1 MQWSM
6 AGRRGVGVLLVAAL
20 VLVAA
25 PRVESWAVPT
35 QPELEAAEDRAAEL
49 ARLVTEAERA
59 LGEVES
65 RLAELAR
72 DLADAEADLTEAVA
86 AHDAAQQAA
95 TEASDR
101 ARVAER
107 GLVLASAEL
116 AETVVLLDEIARD
129 TYKYG
134 RPAAS
139 TAMAMFETV
148 SKSDDTTALA
158 DRIHYLQR
166 GVGVRAEAV
175 DRATVLK
182 VEVEHLTNRARA
194 EEEEHQR
201 QLAIADAA
209 RDDAAALHAQVAA
222 LTDET
227 SYQLERSMQLV
238 AALESEQLDV
248 EARIVNLEAQV
259 AAELEERARREREAR
274 EAAERAERERQERE
288 AAERAAVATA
298 APSTPTPLVAA
309 AAAPTPSAPAPSA
322 PAAPAPSA
330 AAPSAPAAAAAA
342 PASSAPTVDAGAAER
357 DRQARAERDRQ
368 AQAERD
374 RQAQAERDRQAQ
386 AERDRQAQ
394 AQAEREGEAQAQ
406 AERDRQARAQAE
418 RDRQAQAQ
426 AERDRQAQ
434 AERDRQAQAERDRQA
449 QAERDRQERQRQE
462 REAAER
468 AERER
473 QEREAAERAAQAE
486 RDRRA
491 QEERQRQ
498 EREAAQRAAASTP
511 IQAGPNPSLRTVGGI
526 TVAASLAPN
535 LQALLDHARRD
546 GIVLGGSG
554 YRSPEITARLRLAN
568 GCPDV
573 YTSPPSACRVPTAIP
588 GTSEHE
594 KGLAVDFTYQGQ
606 TICFPL
612 RSSSCTGNRAFD
624 WLRRNA
630 SSYGLYNLPSE
641 AWHWSTTGR

>member
-1 MQWSM
+1 MQWTM
-6 AGRRGVGVLLVAAL
+6 AGRRGVGVLAVAAL
-20 VLVAA
+20 VVVAA
-25 PRVESWAVPT
+25 PGVDSWAVPT
-35 QPELEAAEDRAAEL
+35 QPELEAAEERAAEL
-49 ARLVTEAERA
+49 ARLVAEAERQLA
-59 LGEVES
+59 EVET
-65 RLAELAR
+65 RLTQLAR
-72 DLADAEADLTEAVA
+72 DLANAEADLTEAVA
-86 AHDAAQQAA
+86 AHGAAEQAA

-107 GLVLASAEL
+107 GLIVASAEL
-116 AETVVLLDEIARD
+116 ADTVVLLDEIARD

-148 SKSDDTTALA
+148 SKADDTTALA

-175 DRATVLK
+175 ERATVLK
-182 VEVEHLTNRARA
+182 VEVEHLSNRAQA

-201 QLAIADAA
+201 QLVLADAA
-209 RDDAAALHAQVAA
+209 RDEASTLHAQVAA

-238 AALESEQLDV
+238 AALESEQDDV
-248 EARIVNLEAQV
+248 EARIVSLEGQV

-274 EAAERAERERQERE
+274 AAAERAERERQERE
-288 AAERAAVATA
+288 AAAHAP
-298 APSTPTPLVAA
+298 APSTPTPLIG
-309 AAAPTPSAPAPSA
+309 APSPSAPAQTAPAPSA
-322 PAAPAPSA
+322 SAAPTASAPTQSAPAPAPTAAAAAGRASAAPAPSGA
-330 AAPSAPAAAAAA
+330 A
-342 PASSAPTVDAGAAER
+342 VDTGAAER
-357 DRQARAERDRQ
+357 ERSAAAERERQ

-374 RQAQAERDRQAQ
+374 RQARDAAER
-386 AERDRQAQ
+386 
-394 AQAEREGEAQAQ
+394 AERERQE
-406 AERDRQARAQAE
+406 RQAA
-418 RDRQAQAQ
+418 
-426 AERDRQAQ
+426 
-434 AERDRQAQAERDRQA
+434 
-449 QAERDRQERQRQE
+449 ERQRQE

-473 QEREAAERAAQAE
+473 QERQAAERE
-486 RDRRA
+486 
-491 QEERQRQ
+491 RQ
-498 EREAAQRAAASTP
+498 EREAAERAERDRQEREAAERAAASTP
-511 IQAGPNPSLRTVGGI
+511 IRSGPNPSLRTVGGI
-526 TVAASLAPN
+526 TVAASMAPN

-573 YTSPPSACRVPTAIP
+573 YNSPPSACRVPTAIP
-588 GTSEHE
+588 GSSEHE

-606 TICFPL
+606 TVCFPL

>member
-1 MQWSM
+1 
-6 AGRRGVGVLLVAAL
+6 
-20 VLVAA
+20 
-25 PRVESWAVPT
+25 
-35 QPELEAAEDRAAEL
+35 
-49 ARLVTEAERA
+49 
-59 LGEVES
+59 
-65 RLAELAR
+65 
-72 DLADAEADLTEAVA
+72 
-86 AHDAAQQAA
+86 
-95 TEASDR
+95 
-101 ARVAER
+101 
-107 GLVLASAEL
+107 
-116 AETVVLLDEIARD
+116 VLLDEIARD

-182 VEVEHLTNRARA
+182 VEVEHLTNRARV

-209 RDDAAALHAQVAA
+209 RDDAAELHAQVAA

-259 AAELEERARREREAR
+259 AAELEDRARREREAR

-288 AAERAAVATA
+288 AAERAAVTTA

-309 AAAPTPSAPAPSA
+309 AAAPSAPAPSAPAPSA
-322 PAAPAPSA
+322 PAA
-330 AAPSAPAAAAAA
+330 AAPA
-342 PASSAPTVDAGAAER
+342 PASSAATVDSGAAER
-357 DRQARAERDRQ
+357 DRQAQAERDRQ

-394 AQAEREGEAQAQ
+394 AQADREGEAQAQ

-449 QAERDRQERQRQE
+449 QAERDRQERERQE

-486 RDRRA
+486 RERRA
-491 QEERQRQ
+491 QAERERRAQAERERQ

-526 TVAASLAPN
+526 TVAASMAPN

-588 GTSEHE
+588 GSSEHE

>member
-1 MQWSM
+1 MQWTM
-6 AGRRGVGVLLVAAL
+6 AGRRGLGVLVVAAL

-25 PRVESWAVPT
+25 PRVDSWAVPT
-35 QPELEAAEDRAAEL
+35 QPELEAAEERASEL
-49 ARLVTEAERA
+49 ARLVGEAERA
-59 LGEVES
+59 LGEVEN
-65 RLAELAR
+65 RLAQLAQ
-72 DLADAEADLTEAVA
+72 DLANAEAELTEAVT
-86 AHDAAQQAA
+86 AHAAAQQAA

-175 DRATVLK
+175 DRATVLQ
-182 VEVEHLTNRARA
+182 VEVEHLTNRAQA

-201 QLAIADAA
+201 QLVIADAA
-209 RDDAAALHAQVAA
+209 RDAAASLHAQVQA

-238 AALESEQLDV
+238 AALESEQGDV
-248 EARIVNLEAQV
+248 EARIVSLEAQV
-259 AAELEERARREREAR
+259 AAELEDRARREREAR
-274 EAAERAERERQERE
+274 EAAERERE
-288 AAERAAVATA
+288 AAEREAAERSTVASSQP
-298 APSTPTPLVAA
+298 APSSPTPLVAA
-309 AAAPTPSAPAPSA
+309 PAPAAPAAQSAPAAAPAAPA

-330 AAPSAPAAAAAA
+330 PAPAPSAPATAAPATAAPAAAAPTPAPSAPAVAAPAPAAAA
-342 PASSAPTVDAGAAER
+342 PAPSAPAVDTGAAER
-357 DRQARAERDRQ
+357 ERQAQADRDREARAQADREAAARAEADREAAARAQREREAAERAERDRQ
-368 AQAERD
+368 
-374 RQAQAERDRQAQ
+374 
-386 AERDRQAQ
+386 
-394 AQAEREGEAQAQ
+394 
-406 AERDRQARAQAE
+406 
-418 RDRQAQAQ
+418 
-426 AERDRQAQ
+426 
-434 AERDRQAQAERDRQA
+434 
-449 QAERDRQERQRQE
+449 
-462 REAAER
+462 AAER

-473 QEREAAERAAQAE
+473 QERQAAERAAQAE
-486 RDRRA
+486 RDRKA
-491 QEERQRQ
+491 QEERERQ
-498 EREAAQRAAASTP
+498 QREAAQRVAATP
-511 IQAGPNPSLRTVGGI
+511 IQPGPSASLRTVGGI

-554 YRSPEITARLRLAN
+554 YRSPEITARLRIAN

-573 YTSPPSACRVPTAIP
+573 YTSPPSSCRVPTAIP

-630 SSYGLYNLPSE
+630 STYGLYNLPSE

>member
-1 MQWSM
+1 MQWTM
-6 AGRRGVGVLLVAAL
+6 AGRRSLGVLVVAAL
-20 VLVAA
+20 LLVAA
-25 PRVESWAVPT
+25 PRVDSWAVPT
-35 QPELEAAEDRAAEL
+35 QPELEAAEQRAAEL
-49 ARLVTEAERA
+49 ARLVAEAERA
-59 LGEVES
+59 LGEVED
-65 RLAELAR
+65 RLAQLAV
-72 DLADAEADLTEAVA
+72 DLAAAETELTEAVTTHA
-86 AHDAAQQAA
+86 DAQQAA

-107 GLVLASAEL
+107 GLELASAEL

-182 VEVEHLTNRARA
+182 VEVEHLTGRAQA

-209 RDDAAALHAQVAA
+209 RDAAASLHAQVQT

-227 SYQLERSMQLV
+227 SHQLERSMQLV
-238 AALESEQLDV
+238 AALESEQGDV
-248 EARIVNLEAQV
+248 EARIVSLEAQV
-259 AAELEERARREREAR
+259 AAEREDRARREREAR
-274 EAAERAERERQERE
+274 EAAERDRLARE
-288 AAERAAVATA
+288 AAQQTTVAAPT
-298 APSTPTPLVAA
+298 PSTPTPLVAA
-309 AAAPTPSAPAPSA
+309 PVATTAAAAPAPSAPAVSAAPAPTAPAPAASAPVAAASAPSAAPAPSAPAPSA
-322 PAAPAPSA
+322 PAPSA
-330 AAPSAPAAAAAA
+330 PVAGPAPSAPAAAAPAPAPSAPAAA
-342 PASSAPTVDAGAAER
+342 PSPAPSTRPADDGAAER
-357 DRQARAERDRQ
+357 QRQAAERERQ
-368 AQAERD
+368 AEQERQAQAERERQAERD
-374 RQAQAERDRQAQ
+374 RQAQAEREA
-386 AERDRQAQ
+386 AER
-394 AQAEREGEAQAQ
+394 AERE
-406 AERDRQARAQAE
+406 RQ
-418 RDRQAQAQ
+418 
-426 AERDRQAQ
+426 
-434 AERDRQAQAERDRQA
+434 
-449 QAERDRQERQRQE
+449 
-462 REAAER
+462 AAER

-491 QEERQRQ
+491 QEERERQ
-498 EREAAQRAAASTP
+498 QREAAERAAASTQ
-511 IQAGPNPSLRTVGGI
+511 IRSGPSANLRTVGGI

-588 GTSEHE
+588 GSSEHE
-594 KGLAVDFTYQGQ
+594 KGLAVDFTFQGQ

-612 RSSSCTGNRAFD
+612 RSSSCSGNRAFD

-630 SSYGLYNLPSE
+630 STYGFYNLPSE

>member
-1 MQWSM
+1 MQWTM

-35 QPELEAAEDRAAEL
+35 QPELEAAEERAAEL
-49 ARLVTEAERA
+49 ARLVSEAERA
-59 LGEVES
+59 LEEVEA

-72 DLADAEADLTEAVA
+72 DLADAETELTGAIA
-86 AHDAAQQAA
+86 AHESAQQAA

-182 VEVEHLTNRARA
+182 VEVEHLTNRARV

-209 RDDAAALHAQVAA
+209 RDDAAELHAQVAA

-259 AAELEERARREREAR
+259 AAELEDRARREREAR

-288 AAERAAVATA
+288 AAERAAVTTA

-309 AAAPTPSAPAPSA
+309 AAAPSAPAPSAPAPSA
-322 PAAPAPSA
+322 PAA
-330 AAPSAPAAAAAA
+330 AAPA
-342 PASSAPTVDAGAAER
+342 PASSAATVDSGAAER
-357 DRQARAERDRQ
+357 DR
-368 AQAERD
+368 
-374 RQAQAERDRQAQ
+374 
-386 AERDRQAQ
+386 
-394 AQAEREGEAQAQ
+394 
-406 AERDRQARAQAE
+406 
-418 RDRQAQAQ
+418 QAQ

-449 QAERDRQERQRQE
+449 QAERDRQERERQE

-486 RDRRA
+486 RERRA
-491 QEERQRQ
+491 QAERERRAQAERERQ

-526 TVAASLAPN
+526 TVAASMAPN

-588 GTSEHE
+588 GSSEHE